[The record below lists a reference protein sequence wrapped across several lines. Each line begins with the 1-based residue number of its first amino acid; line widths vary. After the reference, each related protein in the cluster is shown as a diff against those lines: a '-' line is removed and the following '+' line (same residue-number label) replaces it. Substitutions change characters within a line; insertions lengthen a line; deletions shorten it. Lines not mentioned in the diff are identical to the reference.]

1 MLINVMLPFNF
12 AYYSAYRFEHFLEMK
27 SGITRVNRNSNG
39 FTQNYLNKFLN
50 SGLGITSH

>member
-12 AYYSAYRFEHFLEMK
+12 AYYSAHRFEHFPEMK
-27 SGITRVNRNSNG
+27 SGITRVNRDSNG